1 MELAR
6 PQLDVGLFTNKLEE
20 AQAFYG
26 EKLGLQFE
34 SILPVGGGFNQH
46 RYLSNGGVIKLMH
59 SRDPLPARRPGGYLR
74 SIIASPRVTAPQ
86 TLLDQDGNNAE
97 NF

>member
-26 EKLGLQFE
+26 QKLGLRFE

-46 RYLSNGGVIKLMH
+46 RYLSNGGVIKVMH
-59 SRDPLPARRPGGYLR
+59 SWRRAVPAATCG
-74 SIIASPRVTAPQ
+74 
-86 TLLDQDGNNAE
+86 
-97 NF
+97 